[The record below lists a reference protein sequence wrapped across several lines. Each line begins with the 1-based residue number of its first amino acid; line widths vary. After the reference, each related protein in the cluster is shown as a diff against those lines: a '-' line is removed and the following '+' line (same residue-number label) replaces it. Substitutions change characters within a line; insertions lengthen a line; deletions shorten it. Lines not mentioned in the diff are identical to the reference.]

1 MTHYIFGHTKT
12 GEPVTAYRL
21 SNSRGASAVILNY
34 GCTVQAL
41 TVPNAQGGFTDVVL
55 GYDTVSEY
63 EENSCYLGA
72 AIGRVGNRIGNSEF
86 TLNGISY
93 RLAKND
99 GVNHLH
105 GGIKG
110 FDKYVWDS
118 VEKGNL
124 LILTRLSPDGEENYP
139 GNLKVC
145 ITYELTEENELR
157 ISYDADTDKD
167 TVVNL
172 TNHSYFNLNGRG
184 TALGHSLQVFADE
197 FTENDAA
204 CLPTGRLLKTVGT
217 PFDFSE
223 PKIIGRDIGLDD
235 IQLHNGSGYDH
246 NFVLSDKAELKKAAV
261 LTSPE
266 TGIRMT
272 TFTTLPGMQLYT
284 GNFLTPHK
292 GKSGNPI
299 DYRFAVCLETQVF
312 PNALACPNFP
322 SPILKKGEH
331 YNTVTIYRFDT
342 SVGTN

>member
-1 MTHYIFGHTKT
+1 MTHYMFGYTKT

-21 SNSRGASAVILNY
+21 SNSKGAGAVILNY
-34 GCTVQAL
+34 GCAIQAL
-41 TVPNAQGGFTDVVL
+41 TVPNTQGGFTDVVL
-55 GYDTVSEY
+55 GYDTVLEY

-99 GVNHLH
+99 GANHLH
-105 GGIKG
+105 GGVKG
-110 FDKYVWDS
+110 FDKYVWDAAEEES
-118 VEKGNL
+118 KL
-124 LILTRLSPDGEENYP
+124 LLTRLSPDGEENYP
-139 GNLKVC
+139 GNLKVQ
-145 ITYELTEENELR
+145 ISYELTEENELR
-157 ISYDADTDKD
+157 ITYDADTDKD

-172 TNHSYFNLNGRG
+172 TNHSYFNLNGGG
-184 TALGHSLQVFADE
+184 TALGHSLQVFADK

-204 CLPTGRLLKTVGT
+204 CLPTGKLLETAGT
-217 PFDFSE
+217 PFDFSK
-223 PKIIGRDIGLDD
+223 PKTIGRDIVLDD

-246 NFVLSDKAELKKAAV
+246 NFVLSDKSELKKAAV

-272 TFTTLPGMQLYT
+272 TFTTMPGMQLYT

-292 GKSGNPI
+292 GKNGNPI

-322 SPILKKGEH
+322 SPILRKGEH
-331 YNTVTIYRFDT
+331 YHTVTVYKFDT
-342 SVGTN
+342 SI